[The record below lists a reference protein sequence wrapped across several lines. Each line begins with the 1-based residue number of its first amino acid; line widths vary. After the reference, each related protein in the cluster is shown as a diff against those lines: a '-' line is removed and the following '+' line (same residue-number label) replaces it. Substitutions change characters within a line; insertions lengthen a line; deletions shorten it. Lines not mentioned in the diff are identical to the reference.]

1 MIREKDFPRRAIF
14 AGLACLAV
22 LASAC
27 TSLETRITRPGNR
40 ALLDA
45 GTLGQMESALG
56 IERRS
61 FQVPDGPELFY
72 RVVEPMDYG
81 AEYRFTRTGD
91 SVHFRFNLANPPD
104 QRTPVDPVGTA
115 VLLHGWSM
123 EGSSML
129 PWALGLAGHGW
140 RAVVVDLRAHGGSS
154 HAPVG
159 YGPREG
165 ADVAALAA
173 ALRERGEVPGRLV
186 LFGVSYGAVAGLYAA
201 ALSDT
206 GTSDAVI
213 AMSPFTNAAS
223 GIRGMI
229 NGITTQPGLSLRS
242 RLALAYA
249 RRRYDDARIDHA
261 IAGAGERLGID
272 LAGIDVRQAAAA
284 VEACTLLLHGTEDG
298 FFPME
303 SVQSLADAAPRGQ
316 LVALPGESHFT
327 APMRMDWLVEPLAR
341 WLEQVAD
348 ARCPGFNLPPVPQA

>member
-1 MIREKDFPRRAIF
+1 MIRERDFPRRAIF
-14 AGLACLAV
+14 TGLACLAV

-27 TSLETRITRPGNR
+27 TSLETRITRPGSR

-61 FQVPDGPELFY
+61 FQVPDGPELIY

-104 QRTPVDPVGTA
+104 KRTPVDPVGTA

-154 HAPVG
+154 RAPVG

-165 ADVAALAA
+165 ADVAALLG
-173 ALRERGEVPGRLV
+173 ALRESGDISGPLA
-186 LFGVSYGAVAGLYAA
+186 LFGVSYGAVAALYTA
-201 ALSDT
+201 ALPDAQPV
-206 GTSDAVI
+206 DAVI
-213 AMSPFTNAAS
+213 AMSPFANAAA
-223 GIRGMI
+223 GIREMI
-229 NGITTQPGLSLRS
+229 NGVKAQPAAGLRG
-242 RLALAYA
+242 RLVLAYA
-249 RRRYDDARIDHA
+249 RSSYDEARIDRA
-261 IAGAGERLGID
+261 IAGAGQRLGID
-272 LAGIDVRQAAAA
+272 LDGIDVGDAATA

-303 SVQSLADAAPRGQ
+303 SVQSLADAARRGQ
-316 LVALPGESHFT
+316 LVALPGENHFT
-327 APMRMDWLVEPLAR
+327 APMRIDWLVAPLAG
-341 WLEQVAD
+341 WLDEA
-348 ARCPGFNLPPVPQA
+348 AEGACPEFSLPPPPQG